1 MKEVPEHCS
10 HFFFF
15 KKKVEKVFE
24 LQIQKPADSSVQKS
38 RVYFIK

>member
-10 HFFFF
+10 HFFF